1 MTKLNFEFLNIIGIV
16 ENPDN
21 TFFQPDSL
29 ELPKKQ
35 EQIKKTPKK
44 IKKNSFEFELY
55 KNVCF
60 CERSDRVNIS
70 CWFFQVTII
79 DV

>member
-1 MTKLNFEFLNIIGIV
+1 MTKLNFEFLNIVGIV

-35 EQIKKTPKK
+35 EQIKKTPKNQ
-44 IKKNSFEFELY
+44 KKTRLSSNFTKMFGSV
-55 KNVCF
+55 KGA
-60 CERSDRVNIS
+60 IG
-70 CWFFQVTII
+70 
-79 DV
+79 